1 MRKASGALRHR
12 VGDVHEVADHLVDVT
27 DRHPDAVTAL
37 DGLGRFLAIVKN
49 IDHYL
54 SQVRFPPRA
63 VSLRREQWGAVY
75 WRAQNVNEQFSQ
87 RNAPAGPGTL
97 WPPQRGPGWQGAS
110 V

>member
-1 MRKASGALRHR
+1 VRKASGALRHR

-27 DRHPDAVTAL
+27 DRHPDAVMAL

-49 IDHYL
+49 IDHFL
-54 SQVRFPPRA
+54 VASSIPPAGSIPTKRA
-63 VSLRREQWGAVY
+63 RGAVY

>member
-1 MRKASGALRHR
+1 VCASGRCGCADVRKASGTLRHR

-63 VSLRREQWGAVY
+63 ASLRREQG
-75 WRAQNVNEQFSQ
+75 
-87 RNAPAGPGTL
+87 GPFTGEFRT
-97 WPPQRGPGWQGAS
+97 
-110 V
+110 